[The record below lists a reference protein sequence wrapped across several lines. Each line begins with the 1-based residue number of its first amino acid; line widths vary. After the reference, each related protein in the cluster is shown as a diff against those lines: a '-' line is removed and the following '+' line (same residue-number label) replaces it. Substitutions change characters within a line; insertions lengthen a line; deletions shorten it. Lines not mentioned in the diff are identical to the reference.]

1 MPSNSLIQPLFYYRR
16 ILLHPVYINRVHI
29 RNKREYEGDNYSYST
44 TFLQKI
50 WSEGALKAL
59 TLLPFPHP
67 LMSYRVLF
75 DCIHI
80 ICKGRGHGAGR
91 GGSLSVIFPPSFRCP
106 SCWLCPSALSRSSYM
121 FHMKHYC
128 ISWDRTYVLHRC
140 SIVWES
146 VRCERMFDTT

>member
-1 MPSNSLIQPLFYYRR
+1 MPSNSLIQPLFCYRR

-50 WSEGALKAL
+50 WSEGALKGL
-59 TLLPFPHP
+59 TLLLFPHP

-80 ICKGRGHGAGR
+80 ICKERGHGAGR
-91 GGSLSVIFPPSFRCP
+91 GGSLSAVVSAVLSLSVVLVVSVCLVSFF
-106 SCWLCPSALSRSSYM
+106 L
-121 FHMKHYC
+121 
-128 ISWDRTYVLHRC
+128 YVSHETLLY
-140 SIVWES
+140 I
-146 VRCERMFDTT
+146 MG